1 MIVNEVVSDGVRE
14 MKGSGESQLQ
24 EKRVVMCGGVS
35 EWESDVVLVQK
46 KRVSK
51 QVNSVLQCRVQSA
64 ECVQGAGA
72 GAEGFRRVQS
82 GV

>member
-1 MIVNEVVSDGVRE
+1 
-14 MKGSGESQLQ
+14 
-24 EKRVVMCGGVS
+24 MCGGVS

-72 GAEGFRRVQS
+72 GAGAEGFRRVQS